1 MENLYAF
8 CNKNIAVKPQKLT
21 SDYKDKKMWDFFIGH
36 PADDVTHTRF
46 SPPAHH
52 LKIILNEKHAKANN
66 ALSSIFAIQIPIKAP
81 PNAPPIHKSVFFIRY
96 GTFPYLR

>member
-1 MENLYAF
+1 M
-8 CNKNIAVKPQKLT
+8 T

-66 ALSSIFAIQIPIKAP
+66 ALSSIFAIQIPNKSP
-81 PNAPPIHKSVFFIRY
+81 PNAPPFISLFSSSEEY
-96 GTFPYLR
+96 IYDCIFS